1 MTACIDPPRTL
12 SALPTPLDLALY
24 AGDDFRLDL
33 HVKDQLTGQDA
44 DLTGYVATASIRATR
59 GDVTALATFAAT
71 IDGSVVH
78 LHLAGADTAT
88 LPTPAV
94 WDCQLAGTDVT
105 TLATGRV
112 GILGEVTRP

>member
-1 MTACIDPPRTL
+1 MPTV
-12 SALPTPLDLALY
+12 SALPAPIELALY

-33 HVKDQLTGQDA
+33 HVRDQITGQDA
-44 DLTGYVATASIRATR
+44 DLTGYTPSAQVRLTRADTEVLASF
-59 GDVTALATFAAT
+59 DAT
-71 IDGSVVH
+71 IDGSTVH
-78 LHLAGADTAT
+78 LHLHGADTAT

-112 GILGEVTRP
+112 VVGAEVTRP